1 MNNKEIMKE
10 LAAMRNALY
19 NMQVSRDQIFI
30 VGGCIQK
37 IDCMLTE
44 FNKNQGLELAGDE

>member
-37 IDCMLTE
+37 LDQLLTDMN
-44 FNKNQGLELAGDE
+44 NKQSTEMAAK

>member
-37 IDCMLTE
+37 LDQLLTE
-44 FNKNQGLELAGDE
+44 MNKESATMAGDE